1 MARLRSA
8 LAAGILIV
16 SAVSAPGVA
25 YQQSSV
31 PRPLG
36 KVEVLSG
43 PIDCSG
49 GSCYELRVTCPE
61 VADPA
66 RARVKVAAEGGSPKG
81 TILFTTGGLGTQ
93 LYESTPE
100 SSRILRELAT
110 AGFRTVQLQW
120 VDSWLLG
127 SPGKEEGHARLGC
140 RPATVARWVH
150 DTLYQR
156 TASSA
161 FCATG
166 HSGGAAQVSYM
177 LSHYGLEEILAAV
190 VPTGGPPMARMD
202 RSCARPD
209 DKSDEKNDA
218 KSASLTF
225 PDWASRV
232 IDAGFGFF
240 PPGGPQ
246 ALAPGGLA
254 PASGPCARDE
264 PAFREKLRQA
274 SVASGDGDY
283 VHPRT
288 MVSFVFEGIDDSHA
302 VAMATTYHDLLIE
315 KKSPFVQKT
324 VIPDVSHSGPT
335 GLYANRGGADKVRD
349 ILLETCRPRTP

>member
-1 MARLRSA
+1 MVKFGAELIA
-8 LAAGILIV
+8 IVLIV
-16 SAVSAPGVA
+16 IGASAVGEA
-25 YQQSSV
+25 YQQGPL

-43 PIDCSG
+43 PTPCSG
-49 GSCYELRVTCPE
+49 GNCYEIRVTCPE
-61 VADPA
+61 VAEPA
-66 RARVKVAAEGGSPKG
+66 SARLKVTAVGDSPRG
-81 TILFTTGGLGTQ
+81 TILLTTGALGTQ
-93 LYESTPE
+93 LYESTAE
-100 SSRILRELAT
+100 TARILNDLST

-120 VDSWLLG
+120 INPWLLG
-127 SPGKEEGHARLGC
+127 SAGKEEGHARLGC

-150 DTLYQR
+150 DTLHQR
-156 TASSA
+156 SASTA

-177 LSHYGLEEILAAV
+177 LSHYGLEEILASV

-209 DKSDEKNDA
+209 DKNAGKNG
-218 KSASLTF
+218 SMTF
-225 PDWASRV
+225 PEWATRI
-232 IDAGFGFF
+232 IDAGFGFL

-246 ALAPGGLA
+246 SFAPNELA
-254 PASGPCARDE
+254 PAVGPCARDE
-264 PAFREKLRQA
+264 PSFREKLRQA

-288 MVSFVFEGIDDSHA
+288 MVAFVFEAIDDSHA
-302 VAMATTYHDLLIE
+302 VAMGTTYHDLLIE
-315 KKSPFVQKT
+315 KKSPLVQKT
-324 VIPDVSHSGPT
+324 IIPDVSHSGPK
-335 GLYANRGGADKVRD
+335 GLYNNRSGADKVRD